1 MGGIA
6 PLVTTALPLA
16 NSVIG
21 TVRSANAG
29 QSSAA
34 AQQAAAQ
41 QAAQQAAA
49 QQAAAELE
57 YKRQQDAAQ
66 AAAAQAALER
76 KYREEA
82 AAAERSAQAAAVARQ
97 QQAQLEAE
105 AQARQWSHDAELRQR
120 EQELQRQRDEAAAA
134 VRAKE
139 MDDFRSAQE
148 QTLAQLR
155 ASQEQTV
162 HSKETD
168 AQTQLAQLTAAA
180 DAAEQRRL
188 TALRQAVSKTR
199 AGLGARGVTAQ
210 DGSGEAILLGL
221 TNSSE
226 TERKD
231 AQATEQLKRAAI
243 QQSLD
248 EAKRRNL
255 LELSQLADRQ
265 RLEYMSK
272 FF

>member
-1 MGGIA
+1 M
-6 PLVTTALPLA
+6 
-16 NSVIG
+16 IG
-21 TVRSANAG
+21 TEG
-29 QSSAA
+29 QTVAWRDGSRTRLPTGAEPPISGGMASVLSDIALTPAA
-34 AQQAAAQ
+34 A
-41 QAAQQAAA
+41 
-49 QQAAAELE
+49 
-57 YKRQQDAAQ
+57 
-66 AAAAQAALER
+66 
-76 KYREEA
+76 
-82 AAAERSAQAAAVARQ
+82 ARQ

-120 EQELQRQRDEAAAA
+120 EEELQRQKDEAAAA
-134 VRAKE
+134 AAAAARAKE
-139 MDDFRSAQE
+139 MDDYRSSQE

-155 ASQEQTV
+155 ASQEEAV
-162 HSKETD
+162 RAKETD

-188 TALRQAVSKTR
+188 AALRQAVSKTR

-231 AQATEQLKRAAI
+231 AQATDQMKRAAI

-248 EAKRRNL
+248 EAKRRNEIVAGRVDAIYEMDGFL
-255 LELSQLADRQ
+255 RSISAGARWARHWWRWRCVAAPPPH
-265 RLEYMSK
+265 RLRPAQGRRVGRSD
-272 FF
+272 

>member
-1 MGGIA
+1 MGGIT

-21 TVRSANAG
+21 TVRNAG
-29 QSSAA
+29 SASSSAA
-34 AQQAAAQ
+34 TQQASAQQV
-41 QAAQQAAA
+41 A

-66 AAAAQAALER
+66 AAAAQAALEQ

-82 AAAERSAQAAAVARQ
+82 AAAERNAQAAATARQ

-105 AQARQWSHDAELRQR
+105 AQARQWAHDAELRQQ
-120 EQELQRQRDEAAAA
+120 EQELQRQKDETAAAA
-134 VRAKE
+134 AAAARAKE
-139 MDDFRSAQE
+139 MDDFRGAQE
-148 QTLAQLR
+148 QALAQLR
-155 ASQEQTV
+155 AGQEEAV
-162 HSKETD
+162 RAKETD

-188 TALRQAVSKTR
+188 AALRQAVSKTR

-231 AQATEQLKRAAI
+231 AQATGQMKRAAI
-243 QQSLD
+243 QQGLD
-248 EAKRRNL
+248 DAKRRNL

>member
-16 NSVIG
+16 NSVVG

-29 QSSAA
+29 QSGA
-34 AQQAAAQ
+34 
-41 QAAQQAAA
+41 AAQQAAA

-66 AAAAQAALER
+66 AAAAQAALEQ

-82 AAAERSAQAAAVARQ
+82 AAAARNAQAAAAARL

-105 AQARQWSHDAELRQR
+105 VRQQ
-120 EQELQRQRDEAAAA
+120 EQELQRRRDEAAAA
-134 VRAKE
+134 AAAAARARE

-155 ASQEQTV
+155 ASQEQAV
-162 HSKETD
+162 RAKETD

-188 TALRQAVSKTR
+188 AALRQAVSKTR

-221 TNSSE
+221 TNSSD

-231 AQATEQLKRAAI
+231 AQATDQLKRAAI

>member
-16 NSVIG
+16 NSVVG

-29 QSSAA
+29 QSGA
-34 AQQAAAQ
+34 
-41 QAAQQAAA
+41 AAQQAAA

-66 AAAAQAALER
+66 AAAAQAALEQ

-82 AAAERSAQAAAVARQ
+82 AAGARHAQAAAAAPQ
-97 QQAQLEAE
+97 PQAQREAQ
-105 AQARQWSHDAELRQR
+105 AQARQWAHDAELRQQ
-120 EQELQRQRDEAAAA
+120 EQELQRRRDEAAAA
-134 VRAKE
+134 AAAAARARE

-155 ASQEQTV
+155 ASQEQAV
-162 HSKETD
+162 RAKETD

-188 TALRQAVSKTR
+188 AALRQAVSKTR
-199 AGLGARGVTAQ
+199 AGLGARGVIAQ

-221 TNSSE
+221 TNSSD

-231 AQATEQLKRAAI
+231 AQATDQLKRAAI

>member
-1 MGGIA
+1 MGGIT

-21 TVRSANAG
+21 TVRNAGAG
-29 QSSAA
+29 QSSA
-34 AQQAAAQ
+34 
-41 QAAQQAAA
+41 AAQQAAA

-66 AAAAQAALER
+66 AAAAQAALEQ

-82 AAAERSAQAAAVARQ
+82 AAAERNAQAAAAARQ

-120 EQELQRQRDEAAAA
+120 EQELQRQKDEAAAA
-134 VRAKE
+134 AAAAARAKE
-139 MDDFRSAQE
+139 MEDYRGSQE

-155 ASQEQTV
+155 ASQEEAV
-162 HSKETD
+162 RAKETD

-188 TALRQAVSKTR
+188 AALRQAVSKTR

-231 AQATEQLKRAAI
+231 AQATDQLKRAAI